1 MEILKNIKVRRKIWV
16 LMTLLNV
23 IAVGVYGQIRVGDPG
38 VIFDETK
45 FDSNYPQIEDWI
57 TAGVEGGIPPLS
69 EYPLRKTVSPMT
81 GVELRAAILEVAA
94 AGKGHLLMLD
104 GIYTIDATITIPS
117 NVRLVGESKEG
128 TILRV
133 VKRGSDGVAFQFT
146 GAQYSGIENLTIEG
160 YYNGEIPPDFTMSN
174 NKTDFVV
181 SSVYFPSNSENCWI
195 QNCNILNSGNHAI
208 TSWNCNN
215 ITIRDC
221 YIERSWNKGEGGRG
235 YIQLSGDHM
244 LFYNNVVKKM
254 RHLVIQRSG
263 SYSNVLYKNYM
274 EQDFNFHNAD
284 NGNNLVEQNITRLP
298 AGLGSNWHAMM
309 GPWSVQHNVSASDN
323 FIFLNDAI
331 ENNNGGSAT
340 FSNNSVVY
348 LGARDFESGTPFVTT
363 STLPSGGTFYPV
375 SNVVADDVLPEF
387 GKVFMYTEI
396 EGDGSAIISPENS
409 PYQSI
414 GDEININAVANEG
427 WQFRYWKHNN
437 SMESNLSI
445 TVAEN
450 SIYEPV
456 FTKTGDVLT
465 WVESFEKYTAEGPQ
479 VTTYIGDQQFE
490 WSVDGTKGSDLES
503 ETSITLDNSGS
514 IGASEITGG
523 ISKITFEI
531 INLNNEGVERLIEVV
546 INDEVI
552 HTEKYSGTSIYAI
565 NLDDVNVGG
574 EFSLEIR
581 NGSAADNAQFAIDN
595 VTWVGYDA
603 AQDLDIQSESGEVIQ
618 TPYQPQYDIGQ
629 SVVLEAQPFPGQQ
642 FINWSGDVT
651 SSENPI
657 TITIAEENSIIAN
670 YTSLSG
676 SFSFV
681 ETFDKLENIN
691 PFDGD
696 YGIMWDISGSK
707 TQLEGSGNAVELAGN
722 GKITSSSL
730 KRGISSFSVDIVNL
744 FGFGISR
751 TVELWVDDE
760 LVGQTTNSGNSM
772 YKLEV
777 SDLDYIDP
785 VKIEIKNN
793 SNAIV
798 VIDNLSWKNHDGI
811 ERYSLTTDS
820 NHGKLVISPDQPKY
834 VKNTAVSVTAY
845 DDDWLKFTGW
855 SGDFSGSENPKSI
868 TMDEAKGISANYNL
882 ELKEAK
888 IQVDLVSDK
897 KGTQSSKNIDDLDL
911 DSYWESS
918 ENGDY
923 LEFQLEDF
931 ADITNVHLSW
941 FNGDNVVNA
950 FEIHISQN
958 GSDFYRLLKSTSS
971 GATSSIQSFGLDS
984 AARAIRYVVRQGADG
999 LQTQL
1004 SEVIISGELDT
1015 KVPLNVEDDVE
1026 ISIYPNPT
1034 HGTITVNYSTKN
1046 TMESLSIWSI
1056 TGNFINK
1063 FTNIQSGESL
1073 DLSNLKT
1080 GVYIVLL
1087 KNEGSIIREKIIL
1100 EK

>member
-16 LMTLLNV
+16 LMTILNV
-23 IAVGVYGQIRVGDPG
+23 IVAGAYGQIRVGDPG

-57 TAGVEGGIPPLS
+57 TAGVVGGIPPLS
-69 EYPLRKTVSPMT
+69 EYPLRKTVSPMA
-81 GVELRAAILEVAA
+81 GVELRAAIQEVAD

-133 VKRGSDGVAFQFT
+133 VIRGSDAVAFQFT
-146 GAQYSGIENLTIEG
+146 GAQYAGIENLTIEG

-174 NKTDFVV
+174 NRTDFVV

-235 YIQLSGDHM
+235 YIQISGDHM

-263 SYSNVLYKNYM
+263 SFSNVFYKNYM
-274 EQDFNFHNAD
+274 EQDFNFHDSD

-298 AGLGSNWHAMM
+298 AGLGSSWHAMM
-309 GPWSVQHNVSASDN
+309 GPWSIQHNISVSDN

-331 ENNNGGSAT
+331 ENNNGGSAA
-340 FSNNSVVY
+340 FSDNSVVY
-348 LGARDFESGTPFVTT
+348 LGARDYESGNPFVTT
-363 STLPSGGTFYPV
+363 SVLPSGGTFYPA
-375 SNVVADDVLPEF
+375 SNVVTDDAKPDFDKFFV
-387 GKVFMYTEI
+387 YTEP
-396 EGDGSAIISPENS
+396 EGDGSTTISPENI
-409 PYQSI
+409 PYHSASS
-414 GDEININAVANEG
+414 EILINAVAKEG
-427 WQFRYWKHNN
+427 SQFRYWKHNN
-437 SMESNLSI
+437 SIEPNLSV
-445 TVAEN
+445 TVDEN
-450 SIYEPV
+450 SVYEPV
-456 FTKTGDVLT
+456 FTKIGDVPT
-465 WVESFEKYTAEGPQ
+465 WVETFEKYTEEGPQ
-479 VTTYIGDQQFE
+479 VTTFVGNQQFE
-490 WSVDGTKGSDLES
+490 WSIDGIKGSDLGS
-503 ETSITLDNSGS
+503 ETSITLENSGS
-514 IGASEITGG
+514 IGADAITGG
-523 ISKITFEI
+523 ISKLTFDI
-531 INLNNEGVERLIEVV
+531 INLSNDGVARIIEVA
-546 INDEVI
+546 INNEVI
-552 HTEKYSGTSIYAI
+552 HTENNSSTTEFT
-565 NLDDVNVGG
+565 LDLNDLNVSG

-581 NGSAADNAQFAIDN
+581 NSSLEGNANFAVDN
-595 VTWVGYDA
+595 VEWTAYDA
-603 AQDLDIQSESGEVIQ
+603 AYDLDIQSNHGEVSQ
-618 TPYQPQYDIGQ
+618 TPFQPQYDIGQ
-629 SVVLEAQPFPGQQ
+629 IVVLEAEAYPGQQ
-642 FINWSGDVT
+642 FLNWSGDAT

-657 TITIAEENSIIAN
+657 SITIAEENSIIAN

-681 ETFDKLENIN
+681 ETFDRLENDN
-691 PFDGD
+691 PFHGE
-696 YGIMWDISGSK
+696 YRIQWDISGSK
-707 TQLEGSGNAVELAGN
+707 TQLEGSGNAVELPGN
-722 GKITSSSL
+722 GNIISGTL
-730 KRGISSFSVDIVNL
+730 ERGISSFSVDVVNL

-751 TVELWVDDE
+751 TVELWVDHE
-760 LVGQTTNSGNSM
+760 LVGQINDSGTAKYS
-772 YKLEV
+772 LEL
-777 SDLDYIDP
+777 SDLEYIDP

-793 SNAIV
+793 SSASII
-798 VIDNLSWKNHDGI
+798 IDNLSWTNHDGI
-811 ERYSLTTDS
+811 ERYSLNTNN
-820 NHGKLVISPDQPKY
+820 NHGKLTISPDELKY
-834 VKNTAVSVTAY
+834 VKNTEVSITAQG
-845 DDDWLKFTGW
+845 DDWLLFTGW
-855 SGDFSGSENPKSI
+855 SGDFSGNENPKLI
-868 TMDEAKGISANYNL
+868 IMDEAKEINANYEL
-882 ELKEAK
+882 KLKEAK
-888 IQVDLVSDK
+888 IQADIITDK
-897 KGTQSSKNIDDLDL
+897 HETKSYINIDDLDL

-923 LEFQLEDF
+923 LEFQFENPV
-931 ADITNVHLSW
+931 DISNVHLSW
-941 FNGDNVVNA
+941 FNGEKITNA
-950 FEIHISQN
+950 FEIHLSQN
-958 GSDFYRLLKSTSS
+958 GTDFYRFLKSTSS
-971 GATSSIQSFGLDS
+971 GTTSSIQSFSLDS

-1004 SEVIISGELDT
+1004 SEVIISGDMDT
-1015 KVPLNVEDDVE
+1015 KVPLSVEGDLE

-1034 HGTITVNYSTKN
+1034 QGAITVNYSTKN

-1063 FTNIQSGESL
+1063 FTNIQSGQSL

-1087 KNEGSIIREKIIL
+1087 KYEDSIIREKIIL